1 MVHVKGENMVQ
12 VLLEVFP
19 TGLCGCGRRREENEK
34 LFALLRET
42 KKDFGERVEIR
53 VAEYGEKLL
62 ETQKRLA
69 EILEASGKKRV
80 VEMGLGPQVMRSLI
94 PIIAINGKIAF
105 VTSVPGKEELYERI
119 RAAF

>member
-1 MVHVKGENMVQ
+1 VKNMGQ
-12 VLLEVFP
+12 VVLDVFP

-34 LFALLRET
+34 LFALLREV
-42 KKDFGERVEIR
+42 KRDFGDRVDIR
-53 VAEYGEKLL
+53 VAKYGENLL
-62 ETQKRLA
+62 EAQRKLA

-105 VTSVPGKEELYERI
+105 VTSVPTKEELYEKI
-119 RAAF
+119 RASLQ

>member
-1 MVHVKGENMVQ
+1 MGQ

-19 TGLCGCGRRREENEK
+19 TGLCGCGRRREENER
-34 LFALLRET
+34 LFTLLREV

-105 VTSVPGKEELYERI
+105 VTSVPEKEELYERI
-119 RAAF
+119 RSALQ